1 MSTATS
7 VDMNLINQLTGKQ
20 DENTKAITAQL
31 AALAEQLKTVTANQ
45 EALSKENASLKAFQE
60 KTKRIINTP
69 ADQVDAN
76 DLREVMLSVGISK
89 EEVEKRL
96 AGDDGDADGKGA
108 DPRDQQIEDLKKQVT
123 SVAGSVAQNRS
134 QVLRTHFD
142 AKIAA
147 ALEGDKAFQA
157 IYKAQV
163 AAGKTKEAEALRSGA
178 SRLLE
183 RSAMRELNEAA
194 TATKGVV
201 DEAMIDSVVPKVTG
215 DLTTL
220 TSAIEASTITGRS
233 PDTGVTEYQV
243 RYPKSKE
250 PVKVPDFKG
259 TEDIGFVETEL
270 DKWITDKLGRDIAQS
285 DSETAESKV

>member
-1 MSTATS
+1 MSATPS

-108 DPRDQQIEDLKKQVT
+108 DPRETTVT
-123 SVAGSVAQNRS
+123 PMVRGPTPATSRS
-134 QVLRTHFD
+134 RTS
-142 AKIAA
+142 
-147 ALEGDKAFQA
+147 
-157 IYKAQV
+157 
-163 AAGKTKEAEALRSGA
+163 RS
-178 SRLLE
+178 R
-183 RSAMRELNEAA
+183 
-194 TATKGVV
+194 
-201 DEAMIDSVVPKVTG
+201 
-215 DLTTL
+215 
-220 TSAIEASTITGRS
+220 
-233 PDTGVTEYQV
+233 
-243 RYPKSKE
+243 
-250 PVKVPDFKG
+250 
-259 TEDIGFVETEL
+259 
-270 DKWITDKLGRDIAQS
+270 
-285 DSETAESKV
+285 